1 MAEQGLCLHFFAKNE
16 MACDLTMEDSVQSL
30 GCLRVSITLS
40 EEGKK
45 QRSLRCVGDTFSGR
59 ELIIMCYIGYQP
71 FPFFKWFHEFSY
83 SFSLSSTL
91 GDARAAVRILHFT
104 YAGRTAQSLVGAPP
118 QLVMGCAGA
127 GPSPR
132 LPLPPAAAGPSQ
144 HAVLS
149 QNWRNWNIDLVGFAF
164 FFFLLQ
170 ILFWVCSLSIP
181 SFPSSYS
188 SLSLPPTPRLSELVS
203 DAASPAALAANL
215 PASQPAFGAHRLQ
228 SCVLRLPVA
237 SSQGWIKISF

>member
-1 MAEQGLCLHFFAKNE
+1 MLGQLYASSILRMREEQ
-16 MACDLTMEDSVQSL
+16 
-30 GCLRVSITLS
+30 
-40 EEGKK
+40 
-45 QRSLRCVGDTFSGR
+45 
-59 ELIIMCYIGYQP
+59 P
-71 FPFFKWFHEFSY
+71 
-83 SFSLSSTL
+83 
-91 GDARAAVRILHFT
+91 RAL
-104 YAGRTAQSLVGAPP
+104 LE
-118 QLVMGCAGA
+118 
-127 GPSPR
+127 
-132 LPLPPAAAGPSQ
+132 PPAASDGLCWGWT
-144 HAVLS
+144 LS
-149 QNWRNWNIDLVGFAF
+149 TSPASSSSSRPISACRSFPKLKELEYWFGWLCLFF

-181 SFPSSYS
+181 SFPASYS